1 MKRSLWLTV
10 AIPVLA
16 LPAIALGTQ
25 ANARGAG
32 ANNLQLVVASDPI
45 PVTNHKCSNCA
56 KCPNFMVHCC
66 ASYCL
71 AGDCPAGYPHLDD
84 CH

>member
-25 ANARGAG
+25 VGARGAG

-45 PVTNHKCSNCA
+45 PVANHKCIKCGR
-56 KCPNFMVHCC
+56 CPNGLLHCC
-66 ASYCL
+66 ATYCFY
-71 AGDCPAGYPHLDD
+71 GDCPAGYTHLDT
-84 CH
+84 CN